1 MDYQAQDYQP
11 YLQADSDYYEP
22 DTTEKSDQEFTCSP
36 PADWQNFY
44 QGDWH
49 CCLSPRPL
57 AQQGWKIHLS
67 VALGQ
72 EQGMLDLASRYCFAR
87 LLSFK
92 VTRSSRA
99 WLLKN
104 AKYAD
109 RAASG
114 KFITIY
120 PEDEGE
126 FVQTV
131 FDLAALLKDF
141 APGPYILSDRRWQ
154 ASPVYYRYG
163 AFKEIVKE
171 IFGQKY
177 CCLQAPDGIWQ
188 EDQRCPYY
196 YQPDFV
202 QEPVELVRD
211 NYQVKGAEISKLTA
225 YQINGA
231 LHFSNGGGVYLAQK
245 NGKNYVIKE
254 GRPAAGLDGHGQD
267 AFSRI
272 QKEAGWLKKLAKV
285 PEVVDGKEDFQ
296 AWIHAYLVEDYVSG
310 QTLGDYVA
318 ENYPFYLE
326 KRAAY
331 VAESLQIAEKLRQAV
346 VHVHAQGVAIGDLQA
361 DNVMITED
369 GEVKLI
375 DFEAA
380 AEMTAPYDPGIMT
393 AGFSDLALET
403 YEQADL
409 YALYQTI
416 RFLFLPISNRARASW
431 PMQDLNLRQ
440 YFSKEAGDYLENL
453 RQKFLPKCPLLG
465 KENDYG
471 QNDYGQREVWPG
483 LNDLRGNISRGIK
496 ADWQSPNLI
505 KGDLP
510 LLEDPDQRLTVDN
523 GALGYGLLL
532 ARRGEL
538 AGKKKFLAWLKKQGA
553 EKISAAGLFT
563 GKAGL
568 GGIVY
573 ELGDKAWGRQLIWSA
588 QGSSAD
594 LSLRSGLAG
603 IALAKIAL
611 AKEEG
616 LAKTAELIKIGREI
630 AAGYQKMP
638 TAGLMTGQLGAILAL
653 WKLGKFLEEDS
664 FKKEVKNGLD
674 ALLEEDLVQV
684 DQHVFLAEDG
694 RRMPYL
700 ANGTAGLA
708 LVLAAIAQDEPKE
721 DRYQK
726 IIIQAAETL
735 DSFCSYMG
743 GLFTGYAGLM
753 LPDLALG
760 RKKELGEK
768 IRLLNNY
775 LLPKEEGTLVASSRG
790 YRCSMDLAAG
800 ASGVLLL
807 LEGIARNDA
816 SLWLPLVQTKNW
828 QLF

>member
-11 YLQADSDYYEP
+11 YLQSGCFYEAS
-22 DTTEKSDQEFTCSP
+22 KAKDQEFICQP

-72 EQGMLDLASRYCFAR
+72 EQEMLDVVSRYCFTHQ
-87 LLSFK
+87 LSFK
-92 VTRSSRA
+92 WTRSKRA

-104 AKYAD
+104 SKYAD
-109 RAASG
+109 RVASG

-120 PEDEGE
+120 PEDEAE

-131 FDLAALLKDF
+131 YALAASLKEF
-141 APGPYILSDRRWQ
+141 APGPYILSDRCWQ

-163 AFKEIVKE
+163 AFKEMVKE
-171 IFGQKY
+171 IAGQKR
-177 CCLQAPDGIWQ
+177 CCLQAPDGSWQ

-196 YQPDFV
+196 CQPDFV
-202 QEPVELVRD
+202 QEPAELAK
-211 NYQVKGAEISKLTA
+211 NNFQVKGADFSRLTA
-225 YQINGA
+225 YQIKGA

-272 QKEAGWLKKLAKV
+272 QKEAAWLKKLANV
-285 PEVVDGKEDFQ
+285 PEVVDIKEDFQ
-296 AWIHAYLVEDYVSG
+296 AWIHAYLVEDYVSE

-318 ENYPFYLE
+318 ENYPFYSE

-331 VAESLQIAEKLRQAV
+331 VAQSLRIAEKLRRAV
-346 VHVHAQGVAIGDLQA
+346 AHVHAQGVAIGDLQA

-375 DFEAA
+375 DFEVAA
-380 AEMTAPYDPGIMT
+380 SLTAPYNPGIMT
-393 AGFSDLALET
+393 TGFSDWALKT

-409 YALYQTI
+409 YGLYQTI
-416 RFLFLPISNRARASW
+416 RFLFLPISNRARSSW
-431 PMQDLNLRQ
+431 PMQDLNLRR
-440 YFSKEAGDYLENL
+440 YFSKEAADYLENL
-453 RQKFLPKCPLLG
+453 RQQLLPKCPLLG
-465 KENDYG
+465 KENEVDDRQEG
-471 QNDYGQREVWPG
+471 TWPSLNELRE
-483 LNDLRGNISRGIK
+483 NISRGIK

-523 GALGYGLLL
+523 GALGYGLLV
-532 ARRGEL
+532 ARCGQAAE
-538 AGKKKFLAWLKKQGA
+538 KKKFLAWLRKQPM
-553 EKISAAGLFT
+553 EELTAAGLFT
-563 GKAGL
+563 GRAGL

-573 ELGDKAWGRQLIWSA
+573 ELGDQAWGRQLIWSA
-588 QGSSAD
+588 QGTSAD
-594 LSLRSGLAG
+594 LSLRSGLSG
-603 IALAKIAL
+603 IALAKLAL
-611 AKEEG
+611 TAKEG
-616 LAKTAELIKIGREI
+616 LAKSLELIKIGEEI
-630 AAGYQKMP
+630 VAGYQKMP
-638 TAGLMTGQLGAILAL
+638 ANGLMTGRLGAILAL
-653 WKLGKFLEEDS
+653 WKIGCLLKRED
-664 FKKEVKNGLD
+664 FKETAKTGLD
-674 ALLEEDLVQV
+674 NLLEKDLVQV

-721 DRYQK
+721 ERYQE
-726 IIIQAAETL
+726 IIKQAAETM

-760 RKKELGEK
+760 RKQALGEK
-768 IRLLNNY
+768 IRQLNNY
-775 LLPKEEGTLVASSRG
+775 LLPREEGTLVAASRG

-807 LEGIARNDA
+807 LGGIARNDA

>member
-11 YLQADSDYYEP
+11 YLQSGCFYEAS
-22 DTTEKSDQEFTCSP
+22 KAKDQEFICQP

-44 QGDWH
+44 QEDWH

-72 EQGMLDLASRYCFAR
+72 EQEMLDVVSRYCFAHQ
-87 LLSFK
+87 LSFK
-92 VTRSSRA
+92 WTRSKRA

-109 RAASG
+109 RVASG

-120 PEDEGE
+120 PEDEAE

-131 FDLAALLKDF
+131 YALAALLKDF

-163 AFKEIVKE
+163 AFKEMIKE
-171 IFGQKY
+171 IAGQKR
-177 CCLQAPDGIWQ
+177 CCLQAPDGNWQ

-196 YQPDFV
+196 CPPDFV
-202 QEPVELVRD
+202 QEPAELAK
-211 NYQVKGAEISKLTA
+211 NNFQVKGADFSRLTA
-225 YQINGA
+225 YQIKGA
-231 LHFSNGGGVYLAQK
+231 LHFSNGGGVYLARK
-245 NGKNYVIKE
+245 NSKNYVIKE

-272 QKEAGWLKKLAKV
+272 QKEAAWLKKLAQV
-285 PEVVDGKEDFQ
+285 PEVVDIKEDFQ
-296 AWIHAYLVEDYVSG
+296 AWIHAYLVEDYVSE

-318 ENYPFYLE
+318 ENYPFYSE

-331 VAESLQIAEKLRQAV
+331 VAQSLRIAEKLRRAV
-346 VHVHAQGVAIGDLQA
+346 AHVHAQGVAIGDLQA

-380 AEMTAPYDPGIMT
+380 ASLTAPYNPGIMT
-393 AGFSDLALET
+393 AGFSDWALET

-409 YALYQTI
+409 YGLYQTI
-416 RFLFLPISNRARASW
+416 RFLFLPISNRARSSW
-431 PMQDLNLRQ
+431 PMQNLNLRC
-440 YFSKEAGDYLENL
+440 YFSKEAADYLEDL
-453 RQKFLPKCPLLG
+453 RQQLLPKCPLLG
-465 KENDYG
+465 KENEDDNRQEG
-471 QNDYGQREVWPG
+471 TWPS
-483 LNDLRGNISRGIK
+483 LNELRGNISRGIK

-523 GALGYGLLL
+523 GALGYGLLV
-532 ARRGEL
+532 ARCGQAAE
-538 AGKKKFLAWLKKQGA
+538 KKKFLAWLRKQPM
-553 EKISAAGLFT
+553 EELTAAGLFT

-588 QGSSAD
+588 QGTSAD

-603 IALAKIAL
+603 ITLAKIAL

-616 LAKTAELIKIGREI
+616 LAKTVELIKIGEEI
-630 AAGYQKMP
+630 AAGYEKMP
-638 TAGLMTGQLGAILAL
+638 GKGLLTGRLGAILAL
-653 WKLGKFLEEDS
+653 WKIGCLLKREA
-664 FKKEVKNGLD
+664 FKETAKTGLD
-674 ALLEEDLVQV
+674 ALLEKDLVQV

-708 LVLAAIAQDEPKE
+708 LVLAAIAKDEPKE
-721 DRYQK
+721 DRYQE
-726 IIIQAAETL
+726 IIKQAAETM

-760 RKKELGEK
+760 RKKALGEK

-775 LLPKEEGTLVASSRG
+775 LLPREEGTLVAASRG

-816 SLWLPLVQTKNW
+816 SLWLPLVQIKNW

>member
-11 YLQADSDYYEP
+11 YLQSGCFYEAS
-22 DTTEKSDQEFTCSP
+22 KAKDQEFICQP
-36 PADWQNFY
+36 PKDWQNFY

-72 EQGMLDLASRYCFAR
+72 EQEMLDVVSSYCFAR
-87 LLSFK
+87 QLSFK
-92 VTRSSRA
+92 WTRSKRA

-104 AKYAD
+104 SKYAD
-109 RAASG
+109 RVASG

-120 PEDEGE
+120 PEDEAE

-131 FDLAALLKDF
+131 FDLAALLKEF

-163 AFKEIVKE
+163 AFKEMIKE
-171 IFGQKY
+171 IAGQKR
-177 CCLQAPDGIWQ
+177 CCLQAPDGSWL
-188 EDQRCPYY
+188 EDRRCPYY

-202 QEPVELVRD
+202 QEPAELAK
-211 NYQVKGAEISKLTA
+211 NNFQVKGADISRLTA
-225 YQINGA
+225 YQIKGA

-272 QKEAGWLKKLAKV
+272 QKEAAWLKKLANV
-285 PEVVDGKEDFQ
+285 PEVVDIKEDFQ
-296 AWIHAYLVEDYVSG
+296 AWIHAYLVEDYVSE

-318 ENYPFYLE
+318 ENYPFYSE

-331 VAESLQIAEKLRQAV
+331 VAQSLRIAEKLRRAV
-346 VHVHAQGVAIGDLQA
+346 AHVHAQGVAIGDLQA

-380 AEMTAPYDPGIMT
+380 ASLTAPYNPGIMT
-393 AGFSDLALET
+393 AGFSDWALET

-409 YALYQTI
+409 YGLYQTI
-416 RFLFLPISNRARASW
+416 RFLFLPISNRARSSW
-431 PMQDLNLRQ
+431 PMQNLNLRC
-440 YFSKEAGDYLENL
+440 YFSKEAADYLEDL
-453 RQKFLPKCPLLG
+453 RQQLLPKCPLLG
-465 KENDYG
+465 KENEADDR
-471 QNDYGQREVWPG
+471 QEETWPSLNELRE
-483 LNDLRGNISRGIK
+483 NISRGIK

-510 LLEDPDQRLTVDN
+510 LLEDPDQRLTIDN
-523 GALGYGLLL
+523 GALGYGLLV
-532 ARRGEL
+532 AKCGQAAE
-538 AGKKKFLAWLKKQGA
+538 KKKFLAWLRKQPM
-553 EKISAAGLFT
+553 EELTAAGLFT
-563 GKAGL
+563 GRAGL

-588 QGSSAD
+588 QGTSAD

-603 IALAKIAL
+603 ITLAKIAL

-616 LAKTAELIKIGREI
+616 LAKTVELIKIGEEI
-630 AAGYQKMP
+630 AAGYEKMP
-638 TAGLMTGQLGAILAL
+638 GKGLLTGRLGAILAL
-653 WKLGKFLEEDS
+653 WKIGCLLKRED
-664 FKKEVKNGLD
+664 FKETAKTGLD
-674 ALLEEDLVQV
+674 ALLEKDLVQV
-684 DQHVFLAEDG
+684 DQHAFLAEDG
-694 RRMPYL
+694 QRMPYL

-708 LVLAAIAQDEPKE
+708 LVLAAIAKDEPKE
-721 DRYQK
+721 DRYQE
-726 IIIQAAETL
+726 IIKQAAETM

-760 RKKELGEK
+760 RKKALGEK
-768 IRLLNNY
+768 LRLLNNY
-775 LLPKEEGTLVASSRG
+775 LLPREEGTLVAASCG

>member
-11 YLQADSDYYEP
+11 YLQSGCFYEAS
-22 DTTEKSDQEFTCSP
+22 KAKDQEFICQP
-36 PADWQNFY
+36 PKDWQNFY

-72 EQGMLDLASRYCFAR
+72 EQEVLDVVSSYCFAR
-87 LLSFK
+87 QLSFK
-92 VTRSSRA
+92 WTRSKRA

-104 AKYAD
+104 SKYAD
-109 RAASG
+109 RVASG

-120 PEDEGE
+120 PEDGE
-126 FVQTV
+126 FIQTV
-131 FDLAALLKDF
+131 FDLAALLKEF

-163 AFKEIVKE
+163 AFKEMIKE
-171 IFGQKY
+171 IAGQKR
-177 CCLQAPDGIWQ
+177 CCLQAPDGSWQ

-196 YQPDFV
+196 CPPDFV
-202 QEPVELVRD
+202 QEPAELAK
-211 NYQVKGAEISKLTA
+211 NNFQVKGADFSRLTA
-225 YQINGA
+225 YQIKGA
-231 LHFSNGGGVYLAQK
+231 LHFSNGGGVYLARK
-245 NGKNYVIKE
+245 NSKNYVIKE

-272 QKEAGWLKKLAKV
+272 QKEAAWLKKLAQV
-285 PEVVDGKEDFQ
+285 PEVVDIKEDFQ
-296 AWIHAYLVEDYVSG
+296 AWIHAYLVEDYVSE

-318 ENYPFYLE
+318 ENYPFYSE

-331 VAESLQIAEKLRQAV
+331 VAQSLRIAEKLRRAV
-346 VHVHAQGVAIGDLQA
+346 AHVHAQGVAIGDLQA

-380 AEMTAPYDPGIMT
+380 ASLTAPYNPGIIT
-393 AGFSDLALET
+393 AGFSDWALET

-409 YALYQTI
+409 YGLYQTI
-416 RFLFLPISNRARASW
+416 RFLFLPISNRARSSW
-431 PMQDLNLRQ
+431 PMQNLNLRC
-440 YFSKEAGDYLENL
+440 YFSKEAADYLEDL
-453 RQKFLPKCPLLG
+453 RQQLLPKCPLLG
-465 KENDYG
+465 KENEADDR
-471 QNDYGQREVWPG
+471 QEETWPSLNELRE
-483 LNDLRGNISRGIK
+483 NISRGIK

-505 KGDLP
+505 KVDLP

-523 GALGYGLLL
+523 GALGYGLLV
-532 ARRGEL
+532 ARCGQAAE
-538 AGKKKFLAWLKKQGA
+538 KKKFLAWLRKQPM
-553 EKISAAGLFT
+553 EELTAAGLFT
-563 GKAGL
+563 GRAGL
-568 GGIVY
+568 GGIIY

-588 QGSSAD
+588 QGTSAD
-594 LSLRSGLAG
+594 LSLRSGLSG

-616 LAKTAELIKIGREI
+616 LAKSSELIKIGEEI
-630 AAGYQKMP
+630 AAGYEKMP
-638 TAGLMTGQLGAILAL
+638 ANGLMTGRLGAILAL
-653 WKLGKFLEEDS
+653 WKIGCFLKRED
-664 FKKEVKNGLD
+664 FKEAAKTGLD
-674 ALLEEDLVQV
+674 ALLEKDLVQV

-708 LVLAAIAQDEPKE
+708 LVLAAIAKDEPKE
-721 DRYQK
+721 DRYQEISK
-726 IIIQAAETL
+726 QAAETM
-735 DSFCSYMG
+735 DSFCSYLG

-760 RKKELGEK
+760 RKKALGEK
-768 IRLLNNY
+768 LRLLNNY
-775 LLPKEEGTLVASSRG
+775 LLPREEGTLVAASCG
-790 YRCSMDLAAG
+790 YRCSMALAAG

-807 LEGIARNDA
+807 LEGLARNDA

>member
-1 MDYQAQDYQP
+1 MDYQAEDYQP
-11 YLQADSDYYEP
+11 YLQSGSYFYEAS
-22 DTTEKSDQEFTCSP
+22 KGNDQEFACKP
-36 PADWQNFY
+36 PAAWQNFY
-44 QGDWH
+44 QEDWH

-72 EQGMLDLASRYCFAR
+72 EQKMLDVVSSYCFAR
-87 LLSFK
+87 QLSFK
-92 VTRSSRA
+92 VTRSKRA

-109 RAASG
+109 RVASG

-120 PEDEGE
+120 PEDEAE

-131 FDLAALLKDF
+131 YALAALLKEF

-171 IFGQKY
+171 ISGQKC
-177 CCLQAPDGIWQ
+177 CCLQAPDGSWL
-188 EDQRCPYY
+188 EDRRYPYY

-202 QEPVELVRD
+202 QEPAELAR
-211 NYQVKGAEISKLTA
+211 NNFQVKGAEISKLTA
-225 YQINGA
+225 YQIKRA
-231 LHFSNGGGVYLAQK
+231 LHFSNGGGVYLARK

-272 QKEAGWLKKLAKV
+272 QKEAVWLKKLANV
-285 PEVVDGKEDFQ
+285 PEVVDIKEDFQ
-296 AWIHAYLVEDYVSG
+296 AWIHTYLVEDYVSE

-318 ENYPFYLE
+318 ENYPFYSE

-331 VAESLQIAEKLRQAV
+331 VAQSLWIAEKLRRAV
-346 VHVHAQGVAIGDLQA
+346 AHVHAQGVAIGDLQA

-380 AEMTAPYDPGIMT
+380 ASLTAPYNPGIMT
-393 AGFSDLALET
+393 AGFSDWALEN

-409 YALYQTI
+409 YGLYQTI

-431 PMQDLNLRQ
+431 PMQDLNLRR

-453 RQKFLPKCPLLG
+453 RQDLLPKCPLLG

-471 QNDYGQREVWPG
+471 QKEVWPD

-538 AGKKKFLAWLKKQGA
+538 AEKKRFLAWLKKQGA

-594 LSLRSGLAG
+594 LSLRSGLTG

-630 AAGYQKMP
+630 VASYQKMT

-664 FKKEVKNGLD
+664 FKEEAKNGLD
-674 ALLEEDLVQV
+674 ALLEKDLVKV
-684 DQHVFLAEDG
+684 DQHVFLAKDG

-700 ANGTAGLA
+700 ATGTAGLA
-708 LVLAAIAQDEPKE
+708 LVLVAIAKDEPK
-721 DRYQK
+721 
-726 IIIQAAETL
+726 
-735 DSFCSYMG
+735 
-743 GLFTGYAGLM
+743 
-753 LPDLALG
+753 
-760 RKKELGEK
+760 
-768 IRLLNNY
+768 
-775 LLPKEEGTLVASSRG
+775 
-790 YRCSMDLAAG
+790 
-800 ASGVLLL
+800 
-807 LEGIARNDA
+807 
-816 SLWLPLVQTKNW
+816 
-828 QLF
+828 

>member
-11 YLQADSDYYEP
+11 YLQSGCFYEAS
-22 DTTEKSDQEFTCSP
+22 KAKDQEFICQP

-44 QGDWH
+44 QEDWH

-72 EQGMLDLASRYCFAR
+72 EQEMLDVVSRYCFAHQ
-87 LLSFK
+87 LSFK
-92 VTRSSRA
+92 WTRSKRA

-109 RAASG
+109 RVASG

-120 PEDEGE
+120 PEDEAE

-131 FDLAALLKDF
+131 YALAALLKDF

-163 AFKEIVKE
+163 AFKEMIKE
-171 IFGQKY
+171 IAGQKR
-177 CCLQAPDGIWQ
+177 CCLQAPDGSWQ

-196 YQPDFV
+196 CPPDFV
-202 QEPVELVRD
+202 QEPAELAK
-211 NYQVKGAEISKLTA
+211 NNFQVKGADISRLTA
-225 YQINGA
+225 YQIKGA
-231 LHFSNGGGVYLAQK
+231 LHFSNGGGVYLARK
-245 NGKNYVIKE
+245 NSKNYVIKE

-272 QKEAGWLKKLAKV
+272 QKEAAWLKKLAQV
-285 PEVVDGKEDFQ
+285 PEVVDIKEDFQ
-296 AWIHAYLVEDYVSG
+296 AWIHAYLVEDYVSE

-318 ENYPFYLE
+318 ENYPFYSE

-331 VAESLQIAEKLRQAV
+331 VAQSLRIAEKLRRAV
-346 VHVHAQGVAIGDLQA
+346 AHVHAQGVAIGDLQA

-380 AEMTAPYDPGIMT
+380 ASLTAPYNPGIMT
-393 AGFSDLALET
+393 AGFSDWALET

-409 YALYQTI
+409 YGLYQTI
-416 RFLFLPISNRARASW
+416 RFLFLPISNRARSSW
-431 PMQDLNLRQ
+431 PMQNLNLRC
-440 YFSKEAGDYLENL
+440 YFSKEAADYLEDL
-453 RQKFLPKCPLLG
+453 RQQLLPKCPLLG
-465 KENDYG
+465 KEN
-471 QNDYGQREVWPG
+471 EVDNRQEGTWPS
-483 LNDLRGNISRGIK
+483 LNELRGNISRGIK

-510 LLEDPDQRLTVDN
+510 LLEDPDQRLTIDN
-523 GALGYGLLL
+523 GALGYGLLV
-532 ARRGEL
+532 ARCGQAAE
-538 AGKKKFLAWLKKQGA
+538 KKKFLAWLRKQPM
-553 EKISAAGLFT
+553 EELTAAGLFT

-588 QGSSAD
+588 QGTSAD

-603 IALAKIAL
+603 ITLAKIAL

-616 LAKTAELIKIGREI
+616 LAKTVELIKIGEEI
-630 AAGYQKMP
+630 AAGYEKMP
-638 TAGLMTGQLGAILAL
+638 GKGLLTGRLGAILAL
-653 WKLGKFLEEDS
+653 WKIGCLLKRED
-664 FKKEVKNGLD
+664 FKETAKTGLD
-674 ALLEEDLVQV
+674 ALLEKDLVQV

-708 LVLAAIAQDEPKE
+708 LVLAAIAKDEPKE
-721 DRYQK
+721 DRYQE
-726 IIIQAAETL
+726 IIKQAAETM

-760 RKKELGEK
+760 RKKALGEK
-768 IRLLNNY
+768 LRLLNNY
-775 LLPKEEGTLVASSRG
+775 LLPREEGTLVAASRG

-816 SLWLPLVQTKNW
+816 SLWLPLVQIKNW

>member
-11 YLQADSDYYEP
+11 YLQSGCFYEAS
-22 DTTEKSDQEFTCSP
+22 KAKDQEFICQP
-36 PADWQNFY
+36 PKDWQNFY

-72 EQGMLDLASRYCFAR
+72 EQEVLDVVSSYCFAR
-87 LLSFK
+87 QLSFK
-92 VTRSSRA
+92 WTRSKRA

-104 AKYAD
+104 SKYAD
-109 RAASG
+109 RVASG

-120 PEDEGE
+120 PEDGE
-126 FVQTV
+126 FIQTV
-131 FDLAALLKDF
+131 FDLAALLKEF

-163 AFKEIVKE
+163 AFKEMIKE
-171 IFGQKY
+171 IAGQKR
-177 CCLQAPDGIWQ
+177 CCLQAPDGSWQ

-196 YQPDFV
+196 CPPDFV
-202 QEPVELVRD
+202 QEPAELAK
-211 NYQVKGAEISKLTA
+211 NNFQVKGADFSRLTA
-225 YQINGA
+225 YQIKGA
-231 LHFSNGGGVYLAQK
+231 LHFSNGGGVYLARK
-245 NGKNYVIKE
+245 NSKNYVIKE

-272 QKEAGWLKKLAKV
+272 QKEAAWLKKLAQV
-285 PEVVDGKEDFQ
+285 PEVVDIKEDFQ
-296 AWIHAYLVEDYVSG
+296 AWIHAYLVEDYVSE

-318 ENYPFYLE
+318 ENYPFYSE

-331 VAESLQIAEKLRQAV
+331 VAQSLRIAEKLRRAV
-346 VHVHAQGVAIGDLQA
+346 AHVHAQGVAIGDLQA

-380 AEMTAPYDPGIMT
+380 ASLTAPYNPGIIT
-393 AGFSDLALET
+393 AGFSDWALET

-409 YALYQTI
+409 YGLYQTI
-416 RFLFLPISNRARASW
+416 RFLFLPISNRARSSW
-431 PMQDLNLRQ
+431 PMQNLNLRC
-440 YFSKEAGDYLENL
+440 YFSKEAADYLEDL
-453 RQKFLPKCPLLG
+453 RQQLLPKCPLLG
-465 KENDYG
+465 KENEADDR
-471 QNDYGQREVWPG
+471 QEETWPSLNELRE
-483 LNDLRGNISRGIK
+483 NISRGIK

-505 KGDLP
+505 KVDLP
-510 LLEDPDQRLTVDN
+510 LLENPDQRLTVDN
-523 GALGYGLLL
+523 GALGYGLLV
-532 ARRGEL
+532 ARCGQAAE
-538 AGKKKFLAWLKKQGA
+538 KKKFLAWLRKQPM
-553 EKISAAGLFT
+553 EELTAAGLFT
-563 GKAGL
+563 GRAGL
-568 GGIVY
+568 GGIIY

-588 QGSSAD
+588 QGTSAD
-594 LSLRSGLAG
+594 LSLRSGLSG

-616 LAKTAELIKIGREI
+616 LAKSSELIKIGEEI
-630 AAGYQKMP
+630 AAGYEKMP
-638 TAGLMTGQLGAILAL
+638 ANGLMTGRLGAILAL
-653 WKLGKFLEEDS
+653 WKIGCFLKRED
-664 FKKEVKNGLD
+664 FKEAAKTGLD
-674 ALLEEDLVQV
+674 ALLEKDLVQV

-708 LVLAAIAQDEPKE
+708 LVLAAIAKDEPKE
-721 DRYQK
+721 DRYQEISK
-726 IIIQAAETL
+726 QAAETM
-735 DSFCSYMG
+735 DSFCSYLG

-760 RKKELGEK
+760 RKKALGEK
-768 IRLLNNY
+768 LRLLNNY
-775 LLPKEEGTLVASSRG
+775 LLPREEGTLVAASCG
-790 YRCSMDLAAG
+790 YRCSMALAAG

>member
-1 MDYQAQDYQP
+1 M
-11 YLQADSDYYEP
+11 
-22 DTTEKSDQEFTCSP
+22 
-36 PADWQNFY
+36 
-44 QGDWH
+44 
-49 CCLSPRPL
+49 
-57 AQQGWKIHLS
+57 
-67 VALGQ
+67 
-72 EQGMLDLASRYCFAR
+72 
-87 LLSFK
+87 
-92 VTRSSRA
+92 
-99 WLLKN
+99 
-104 AKYAD
+104 
-109 RAASG
+109 ASG

-120 PEDEGE
+120 PEDGE
-126 FVQTV
+126 FIQTV
-131 FDLAALLKDF
+131 FDLAALLKEF

-163 AFKEIVKE
+163 AFKEMIKE
-171 IFGQKY
+171 IAGQKR
-177 CCLQAPDGIWQ
+177 CCLQAPDGSWL
-188 EDQRCPYY
+188 EDRRCPYY
-196 YQPDFV
+196 CQPDFV
-202 QEPVELVRD
+202 QEPAELAK
-211 NYQVKGAEISKLTA
+211 NNFQVKGADISRLTA
-225 YQINGA
+225 YQIKGA

-272 QKEAGWLKKLAKV
+272 QKEAAWLKKLANV
-285 PEVVDGKEDFQ
+285 PEVVDIKEDFQ
-296 AWIHAYLVEDYVSG
+296 AWIHAYLVEDYVSE

-318 ENYPFYLE
+318 ENYPFYSE

-331 VAESLQIAEKLRQAV
+331 VAQSLRIAEKLRRAV
-346 VHVHAQGVAIGDLQA
+346 AHVHAQGVAIGDLQA

-380 AEMTAPYDPGIMT
+380 ASLTAPYNPGIMT
-393 AGFSDLALET
+393 AGFSDWTLET

-409 YALYQTI
+409 YGLYQTI
-416 RFLFLPISNRARASW
+416 RFLFLPISNRARSSW
-431 PMQDLNLRQ
+431 LMQDLNLRC
-440 YFSKEAGDYLENL
+440 YFSKEAADYLEDL
-453 RQKFLPKCPLLG
+453 RQQLLPKCPLLG
-465 KENDYG
+465 KENEVDDRQEG
-471 QNDYGQREVWPG
+471 TWPSLNELRE
-483 LNDLRGNISRGIK
+483 NISRGIK

-523 GALGYGLLL
+523 GALGYGLLV
-532 ARRGEL
+532 ARCGQAAE
-538 AGKKKFLAWLKKQGA
+538 KKKFLAWLRKQPM
-553 EKISAAGLFT
+553 EELTAAGLFT
-563 GKAGL
+563 GRAGL

-573 ELGDKAWGRQLIWSA
+573 ELGDQAWGRQLIWSA
-588 QGSSAD
+588 QGSAGD

-616 LAKTAELIKIGREI
+616 LSKTVELIKIGEEI
-630 AAGYQKMP
+630 AAGYEKMP
-638 TAGLMTGQLGAILAL
+638 GKGLMTGRLGAILAL
-653 WKLGKFLEEDS
+653 WKIGCFLKRED
-664 FKKEVKNGLD
+664 FKEAAKTGLD
-674 ALLEEDLVQV
+674 ALLEKDLVQV
-684 DQHVFLAEDG
+684 DQHAFLAEDG
-694 RRMPYL
+694 QRMPYL

-708 LVLAAIAQDEPKE
+708 LVLAAIAKDEPKE
-721 DRYQK
+721 DRYQE
-726 IIIQAAETL
+726 IIKQAAETM

-760 RKKELGEK
+760 RKKALGEK
-768 IRLLNNY
+768 LRLLNNY
-775 LLPKEEGTLVASSRG
+775 LLPREEGTLVAASLG

-816 SLWLPLVQTKNW
+816 SLWLPLVQIKNW

>member
-11 YLQADSDYYEP
+11 YLQADSDYYEL
-22 DTTEKSDQEFTCSP
+22 DATEKSDHEFTCSP
-36 PADWQNFY
+36 PADWQDFC

-67 VALGQ
+67 VVLGQ
-72 EQGMLDLASRYCFAR
+72 EQGMLDLVSRYCFTHQ
-87 LLSFK
+87 LSFK
-92 VTRSSRA
+92 WTRSRRA

-120 PEDEGE
+120 SEDEGE

-154 ASPVYYRYG
+154 GSPVYYRYG

-171 IFGQKY
+171 ISGQKCY
-177 CCLQAPDGIWQ
+177 CLQAPDGSWL
-188 EDQRCPYY
+188 EDRRCPYY
-196 YQPDFV
+196 CPPDFV
-202 QEPVELVRD
+202 QEPAKLAR
-211 NYQVKGAEISKLTA
+211 NNFQVKGADISRLTA
-225 YQINGA
+225 YQIKEA
-231 LHFSNGGGVYLAQK
+231 LHFSNGGGVYLARK
-245 NGKNYVIKE
+245 NGENYVIKE
-254 GRPAAGLDGHGQD
+254 GRPGAGLDGHGQD

-272 QKEAGWLKKLAKV
+272 QKEAGWLNKLANV
-285 PEVVDGKEDFQ
+285 PEVVDIKEDFQ
-296 AWIHAYLVEDYVSG
+296 AWIHAYLVEEYLPGETLDDYV
-310 QTLGDYVA
+310 T
-318 ENYPFYLE
+318 ENYPFYPGQ
-326 KRAAY
+326 RSAY
-331 VAESLQIAEKLRQAV
+331 VAKSLQIAEKLRQAV
-346 VHVHAQGVAIGDLQA
+346 AHVHAQGVAIGDLQA
-361 DNVMITED
+361 ENVMITED

-380 AEMTAPYDPGIMT
+380 AELTAPYHPGIMT

-409 YALYQTI
+409 YALYQT
-416 RFLFLPISNRARASW
+416 
-431 PMQDLNLRQ
+431 M
-440 YFSKEAGDYLENL
+440 
-453 RQKFLPKCPLLG
+453 PKCPLLG
-465 KENDYG
+465 KEN
-471 QNDYGQREVWPG
+471 EVDDRQEGIWPS
-483 LNDLRGNISRGIK
+483 LNELRGNISRGIK

-510 LLEDPDQRLTVDN
+510 LLEDPAQRLTVDN

-532 ARRGEL
+532 ARRGKPAEQ
-538 AGKKKFLAWLKKQGA
+538 GKFLAWLKKQGVD
-553 EKISAAGLFT
+553 ETIAAGLFT
-563 GKAGL
+563 GKAGF
-568 GGIVY
+568 GGIIY

-588 QGSSAD
+588 QGTSAD

-611 AKEEG
+611 AKETG
-616 LAKTAELIKIGREI
+616 LAKSPEVIKIGEEI
-630 AAGYQKMP
+630 AAGYEKMP
-638 TAGLMTGQLGAILAL
+638 ANGLMTGRLGAILAL
-653 WKLGKFLEEDS
+653 WKIGCFLKRED
-664 FKKEVKNGLD
+664 FKEVAKTGLD
-674 ALLEEDLVQV
+674 ALLEKDLVQV
-684 DQHVFLAEDG
+684 GQHAFLAEDG

-708 LVLAAIAQDEPKE
+708 LVLAAIAKDEPKE
-721 DRYQK
+721 DRYQE

-753 LPDLALG
+753 LSDLALG
-760 RKKELGEK
+760 RKQALGEK

-775 LLPKEEGTLVASSRG
+775 LLPREEGTLVAASCG
-790 YRCSMDLAAG
+790 YRCSMDLATG

>member
-11 YLQADSDYYEP
+11 YLQSGCFYEAS
-22 DTTEKSDQEFTCSP
+22 KAKDQEFICQP
-36 PADWQNFY
+36 PKDWQNFY

-72 EQGMLDLASRYCFAR
+72 EQEVLDVVSSYCFAR
-87 LLSFK
+87 QLSFK
-92 VTRSSRA
+92 WTRSKRA

-104 AKYAD
+104 SKYAD
-109 RAASG
+109 RVASG

-120 PEDEGE
+120 PEDGE
-126 FVQTV
+126 FIQTV
-131 FDLAALLKDF
+131 FDLAALLKEF

-163 AFKEIVKE
+163 AFKEMIKE
-171 IFGQKY
+171 IAGQKR
-177 CCLQAPDGIWQ
+177 CCLQAPDGSWQ

-196 YQPDFV
+196 CPPDFV
-202 QEPVELVRD
+202 QEPAELAK
-211 NYQVKGAEISKLTA
+211 NNFQVKGADFSRLTA
-225 YQINGA
+225 YQIKGA
-231 LHFSNGGGVYLAQK
+231 LHFSNGGGVYLARK
-245 NGKNYVIKE
+245 NSKNYVIKE

-272 QKEAGWLKKLAKV
+272 QKEAAWLKKLAQV
-285 PEVVDGKEDFQ
+285 PEVVDIKEDFQ
-296 AWIHAYLVEDYVSG
+296 AWIHAYLVEDYVSE

-318 ENYPFYLE
+318 ENYPFYSE

-331 VAESLQIAEKLRQAV
+331 VAQSLRIAEKLRRAV
-346 VHVHAQGVAIGDLQA
+346 AHVHAQGVAIGDLQA

-380 AEMTAPYDPGIMT
+380 ASLTAPYNQGIIT
-393 AGFSDLALET
+393 AGFSDWALET

-409 YALYQTI
+409 YGLYQTI
-416 RFLFLPISNRARASW
+416 RFLFLPISNRARSSW
-431 PMQDLNLRQ
+431 PMQNLNLRC
-440 YFSKEAGDYLENL
+440 YFSKEAADYLEDL
-453 RQKFLPKCPLLG
+453 RQQLLPKCPLLG
-465 KENDYG
+465 KENEADDR
-471 QNDYGQREVWPG
+471 QEETWPSLNELRE
-483 LNDLRGNISRGIK
+483 NISRGIK

-505 KGDLP
+505 KVDLP

-523 GALGYGLLL
+523 GALGYGLLV
-532 ARRGEL
+532 ARCGQAAE
-538 AGKKKFLAWLKKQGA
+538 KKKFLAWLRKQPM
-553 EKISAAGLFT
+553 EELTAAGLFT
-563 GKAGL
+563 GRAGL
-568 GGIVY
+568 GGIIY

-588 QGSSAD
+588 QGTSAD
-594 LSLRSGLAG
+594 LSLRSGLSG

-616 LAKTAELIKIGREI
+616 LAKSSELIKIGEEI
-630 AAGYQKMP
+630 AAGYEKMP
-638 TAGLMTGQLGAILAL
+638 ANGLMTGRLGAILAL
-653 WKLGKFLEEDS
+653 WKIGCFLKRED
-664 FKKEVKNGLD
+664 FKEAAKTGLD
-674 ALLEEDLVQV
+674 ALLEKDLVQV

-708 LVLAAIAQDEPKE
+708 LVLAAIAKDEPKE
-721 DRYQK
+721 DRYQEISK
-726 IIIQAAETL
+726 QAAETM
-735 DSFCSYMG
+735 DSFCSYLG

-760 RKKELGEK
+760 RKKALGEK
-768 IRLLNNY
+768 LRLLNNY
-775 LLPKEEGTLVASSRG
+775 LLPREEGTLVAASCG
-790 YRCSMDLAAG
+790 YRCSMALAAG

>member
-1 MDYQAQDYQP
+1 MNYQAQDYQP
-11 YLQADSDYYEP
+11 YLQADSYYYEL
-22 DTTEKSDQEFTCSP
+22 DEDEKNNLEFACRP
-36 PADWQNFY
+36 PAAWQNFY

-72 EQGMLDLASRYCFAR
+72 EQGMLDLVSHYCFAR

-92 VTRSSRA
+92 VTRSRRV

-126 FVQTV
+126 FVQAV

-171 IFGQKY
+171 ISGQKC
-177 CCLQAPDGIWQ
+177 CCLQAPDGSWQ

-202 QEPVELVRD
+202 QEPVELAR
-211 NYQVKGAEISKLTA
+211 NNFQVKGAEISKLTA
-225 YQINGA
+225 YQIKEA
-231 LHFSNGGGVYLAQK
+231 LHFCNGGGVYLAQK

-272 QKEAGWLKKLAKV
+272 KKEAGWLKKLANV
-285 PEVVDGKEDFQ
+285 PEVVDISEEFQ

-318 ENYPFYLE
+318 ENYPFYPE

-331 VAESLQIAEKLRQAV
+331 VAKSLQIAEKLRQAV
-346 VHVHAQGVAIGDLQA
+346 AHVHAQGVVIGDLQA
-361 DNVMITED
+361 DNVMITEN

-380 AEMTAPYDPGIMT
+380 ADLAKPYEPGIMT
-393 AGFSDLALET
+393 AGFSDLALEN

-416 RFLFLPISNRARASW
+416 RSLFLPISNRARASW
-431 PMQDLNLRQ
+431 PMQDLNLRR
-440 YFSKEAGDYLENL
+440 YFSKEAADYLENL
-453 RQKFLPKCPLLG
+453 RQKLLPKCPLLR
-465 KENDYG
+465 KENK
-471 QNDYGQREVWPG
+471 NDNREKEVWPS
-483 LNDLRGNISRGIK
+483 LHDLRGNISRGIK

-532 ARRGEL
+532 ARRGGPAE
-538 AGKKKFLAWLKKQGA
+538 KKKFLAWLKKQGA
-553 EKISAAGLFT
+553 EKTPAAGLFT

-568 GGIVY
+568 GGIIY
-573 ELGDKAWGRQLIWSA
+573 ELGDKAWGRLLIWSA
-588 QGSSAD
+588 QGSNDD

-611 AKEEG
+611 AAEEG
-616 LAKTAELIKIGREI
+616 LAKTAELITIGREI
-630 AAGYQKMP
+630 AAGYQKMS

-664 FKKEVKNGLD
+664 FKKEAKKGLD
-674 ALLEEDLVQV
+674 DLLEKDLVQV
-684 DQHVFLAEDG
+684 DQHVFLAEEG

-721 DRYQK
+721 DRYQE
-726 IIIQAAETL
+726 IIIQAAKTL

-743 GLFTGYAGLM
+743 GLLTGYAGLM

-760 RKKELGEK
+760 RKKKLEEK

-775 LLPKEEGTLVASSRG
+775 LLPREEGTLVAASRG

-800 ASGVLLL
+800 ASGVLLV

-816 SLWLPLVQTKNW
+816 SLWLPLVQTKYW
-828 QLF
+828 RLF

>member
-1 MDYQAQDYQP
+1 MDYQAEDYQP
-11 YLQADSDYYEP
+11 YLQSGCFYE
-22 DTTEKSDQEFTCSP
+22 TSKAKDQEFICQP

-72 EQGMLDLASRYCFAR
+72 EQEMLDVVSRYCFTHQ
-87 LLSFK
+87 LSFK
-92 VTRSSRA
+92 WTRSRRA

-109 RAASG
+109 RVASG

-120 PEDEGE
+120 PEDEAE

-131 FDLAALLKDF
+131 YALAALLKEF
-141 APGPYILSDRRWQ
+141 APGPYILSDRCWQ

-163 AFKEIVKE
+163 AFKEMVKE
-171 IFGQKY
+171 IAGQKR
-177 CCLQAPDGIWQ
+177 CCLQAPDGSWL
-188 EDQRCPYY
+188 EDRRCPYY
-196 YQPDFV
+196 CQPDFV
-202 QEPVELVRD
+202 QEPAELAK
-211 NYQVKGAEISKLTA
+211 NNFQVKGADFSRLTA
-225 YQINGA
+225 YQIKGA

-245 NGKNYVIKE
+245 NGKKYVIKE
-254 GRPAAGLDGHGQD
+254 GRPAAGLDGHDQD

-272 QKEAGWLKKLAKV
+272 QKEAGWLKKLAQV
-285 PEVVDGKEDFQ
+285 PEVVDIKEDFQ
-296 AWIHAYLVEDYVSG
+296 AWIHTYLVEDYVSE

-318 ENYPFYLE
+318 ENYPFYSE

-331 VAESLQIAEKLRQAV
+331 VAQSLRIAEKLRRAV
-346 VHVHAQGVAIGDLQA
+346 AHVHAQGVAIGDLQA

-375 DFEAA
+375 DFEVAA
-380 AEMTAPYDPGIMT
+380 SLTAPYNPGIMT
-393 AGFSDLALET
+393 AGFSDWALET

-409 YALYQTI
+409 YGLYQTI
-416 RFLFLPISNRARASW
+416 RFLFLPISNRARSSW
-431 PMQDLNLRQ
+431 PLQDLNLRC
-440 YFSKEAGDYLENL
+440 YFSKEAADYLEDL
-453 RQKFLPKCPLLG
+453 RQQLLPKCPLLG
-465 KENDYG
+465 KENEVDDRQEG
-471 QNDYGQREVWPG
+471 TWPSLNELRE
-483 LNDLRGNISRGIK
+483 NISRGIK

-523 GALGYGLLL
+523 GALGYGLLV
-532 ARRGEL
+532 ARCGQAAE
-538 AGKKKFLAWLKKQGA
+538 KKKFLAWLKKQPM
-553 EKISAAGLFT
+553 EELTAAGLFT
-563 GKAGL
+563 GRAGL

-573 ELGDKAWGRQLIWSA
+573 ELGDQAWGRQLIWSA
-588 QGSSAD
+588 QGTSAD
-594 LSLRSGLAG
+594 LSLRSGLSG
-603 IALAKIAL
+603 IALAKLAL
-611 AKEEG
+611 TAKEG
-616 LAKTAELIKIGREI
+616 LAKSPELIKIGEEI

-638 TAGLMTGQLGAILAL
+638 GKGIMTGRLGAILAL
-653 WKLGKFLEEDS
+653 WKIGCLLKRED
-664 FKKEVKNGLD
+664 FKETAKTGLD
-674 ALLEEDLVQV
+674 NLLEKDLVQV
-684 DQHVFLAEDG
+684 DQHVFLEEDG

-708 LVLAAIAQDEPKE
+708 LVLAAIAKDEPKE
-721 DRYQK
+721 DRYQE
-726 IIIQAAETL
+726 IIKQAAETM

-760 RKKELGEK
+760 RKQALGEK
-768 IRLLNNY
+768 IRQLNNY
-775 LLPKEEGTLVASSRG
+775 LLPREEGTLVAASRG

-807 LEGIARNDA
+807 LEEIARNDA

>member
-11 YLQADSDYYEP
+11 YLQSGCFYEAS
-22 DTTEKSDQEFTCSP
+22 KAKDQEFICQP
-36 PADWQNFY
+36 PKDWQNFY

-72 EQGMLDLASRYCFAR
+72 EQEVLDVVSSYCFAR
-87 LLSFK
+87 QLSFK
-92 VTRSSRA
+92 WTRSKRA

-104 AKYAD
+104 SKYAD
-109 RAASG
+109 RVASG

-120 PEDEGE
+120 PEDGE
-126 FVQTV
+126 FIQTV
-131 FDLAALLKDF
+131 FDLAALLKEF

-163 AFKEIVKE
+163 AFKEMIKE
-171 IFGQKY
+171 IAGQKR
-177 CCLQAPDGIWQ
+177 CCLQAPDGSWQ

-196 YQPDFV
+196 CPPDFV
-202 QEPVELVRD
+202 QEPAELAK
-211 NYQVKGAEISKLTA
+211 NNFQVKGADFSRLTA
-225 YQINGA
+225 YQIKGA
-231 LHFSNGGGVYLAQK
+231 LHFSNGGGVYLARK
-245 NGKNYVIKE
+245 NSKNYVIKE

-272 QKEAGWLKKLAKV
+272 QKEAAWLKKLAQV
-285 PEVVDGKEDFQ
+285 PEVVDIKEDFQ
-296 AWIHAYLVEDYVSG
+296 AWIHAYLVEDYVSE

-318 ENYPFYLE
+318 ENYPFYSE

-331 VAESLQIAEKLRQAV
+331 VAQSLRIAEKLRRAV
-346 VHVHAQGVAIGDLQA
+346 AHVHAQGVAIGDLQA

-380 AEMTAPYDPGIMT
+380 ASLTAPYNPGIIT
-393 AGFSDLALET
+393 AGFSDWALET

-409 YALYQTI
+409 YGLYQTI
-416 RFLFLPISNRARASW
+416 RFLFLPISNRARSSW
-431 PMQDLNLRQ
+431 PMQNLNLRC
-440 YFSKEAGDYLENL
+440 YFSKEAADYLEDL
-453 RQKFLPKCPLLG
+453 RQQLLPKCPLLG
-465 KENDYG
+465 KENEADDR
-471 QNDYGQREVWPG
+471 QEETWPSLNELRE
-483 LNDLRGNISRGIK
+483 NISRGIK

-505 KGDLP
+505 KVDLP

-523 GALGYGLLL
+523 GALGYGLLV
-532 ARRGEL
+532 ARCGQAAE
-538 AGKKKFLAWLKKQGA
+538 KKKFLAWLRKQPM
-553 EKISAAGLFT
+553 EELTAAGLFT
-563 GKAGL
+563 GRAGL
-568 GGIVY
+568 GGIIY

-588 QGSSAD
+588 QGTSAD
-594 LSLRSGLAG
+594 LSLRSGLSG

-616 LAKTAELIKIGREI
+616 LAKSSELIKIGEEI
-630 AAGYQKMP
+630 AAGYEKMP
-638 TAGLMTGQLGAILAL
+638 ANGLMTGRLGAILAL
-653 WKLGKFLEEDS
+653 WKIGCFLKRED
-664 FKKEVKNGLD
+664 FKEAAKTGLD
-674 ALLEEDLVQV
+674 ALLEKDLVQV

-708 LVLAAIAQDEPKE
+708 LVLAAIAKDEPKE
-721 DRYQK
+721 DRYQEISK
-726 IIIQAAETL
+726 QAAETM
-735 DSFCSYMG
+735 DSFCSYLG

-760 RKKELGEK
+760 RKKALGEK
-768 IRLLNNY
+768 LRLLNNY
-775 LLPKEEGTLVASSRG
+775 LLPREEGTLVAASCG
-790 YRCSMDLAAG
+790 YRCSMALAAG

>member
-1 MDYQAQDYQP
+1 MDYQVQDYQP
-11 YLQADSDYYEP
+11 YLQSGCFYEAS
-22 DTTEKSDQEFTCSP
+22 KAKDQEFICQP
-36 PADWQNFY
+36 PKDWQNFY

-72 EQGMLDLASRYCFAR
+72 EQGMLDLASRYCFAH

-92 VTRSSRA
+92 VTRSRRA

-126 FVQTV
+126 FIQTV

-154 ASPVYYRYG
+154 ASLVYYRYG

-171 IFGQKY
+171 IAGQKC
-177 CCLQAPDGIWQ
+177 CCLQAPDSSWQ

-196 YQPDFV
+196 YQLDFV
-202 QEPVELVRD
+202 QEPAELVRD
-211 NYQVKGAEISKLTA
+211 NFQVKGAEISKLTA
-225 YQINGA
+225 YQIKEA

-272 QKEAGWLKKLAKV
+272 QKEAGWLKKLANV
-285 PEVVDGKEDFQ
+285 PEVVDIKEDFQ

-318 ENYPFYLE
+318 ENYPFYPE

-331 VAESLQIAEKLRQAV
+331 VTKSLQIAEKLRQAV
-346 VHVHAQGVAIGDLQA
+346 AHVHAQGVAIGDLQA

-380 AEMTAPYDPGIMT
+380 AELAQPYDPGIMT
-393 AGFSDLALET
+393 AGFSDWALET

-409 YALYQTI
+409 YGLYQTI

-431 PMQDLNLRQ
+431 PMQDLNLRC
-440 YFSKEAGDYLENL
+440 YFSKEAADYLENL
-453 RQKFLPKCPLLG
+453 RQELLPKCPLLG

-471 QNDYGQREVWPG
+471 QKEVWPG

-510 LLEDPDQRLTVDN
+510 LLEDPNQRLTVDN

-538 AGKKKFLAWLKKQGA
+538 AEKKKFLAWLKKQGA

-573 ELGDKAWGRQLIWSA
+573 ELGDKTWGRQLIWSA
-588 QGSSAD
+588 QGSSTD

-664 FKKEVKNGLD
+664 FKKEAKNGLD
-674 ALLEEDLVQV
+674 ALLEKDLVQV

-721 DRYQK
+721 DRYRE
-726 IIIQAAETL
+726 IIKQVAETM

-760 RKKELGEK
+760 RKQALGEK
-768 IRLLNNY
+768 IRQLNNY
-775 LLPKEEGTLVASSRG
+775 LLPREEGTLVAASRG

>member
-1 MDYQAQDYQP
+1 MDYQAEDYQP
-11 YLQADSDYYEP
+11 YLQSGCFYEISKAK
-22 DTTEKSDQEFTCSP
+22 EQEFICQP
-36 PADWQNFY
+36 PKDWQNFY

-72 EQGMLDLASRYCFAR
+72 EQKMLDVVSSYCFAR
-87 LLSFK
+87 QLSFK
-92 VTRSSRA
+92 VTRSKRA

-109 RAASG
+109 RVASG

-120 PEDEGE
+120 PEDEAE

-131 FDLAALLKDF
+131 YALAALLKEF

-171 IFGQKY
+171 ISGQKC
-177 CCLQAPDGIWQ
+177 CCLQAPDGSWL
-188 EDQRCPYY
+188 EDRRYPYY

-202 QEPVELVRD
+202 QEPAELAR
-211 NYQVKGAEISKLTA
+211 NNFQVKGAEISKLTA
-225 YQINGA
+225 YQIKRA
-231 LHFSNGGGVYLAQK
+231 LHFSNGGGVYLARK

-272 QKEAGWLKKLAKV
+272 QKEAVWLKKLANV
-285 PEVVDGKEDFQ
+285 PEVVDIKEDFQ
-296 AWIHAYLVEDYVSG
+296 AWIHTYLVEDYVSE

-318 ENYPFYLE
+318 ENYPFYSE

-331 VAESLQIAEKLRQAV
+331 VAQSLWIAEKLRRAV
-346 VHVHAQGVAIGDLQA
+346 AHVHAQGVAIGDLQA

-380 AEMTAPYDPGIMT
+380 ASLTAPYNPGIMT
-393 AGFSDLALET
+393 AGFSDWALEN

-409 YALYQTI
+409 YGLYQTI

-431 PMQDLNLRQ
+431 PMQDLNLRR

-453 RQKFLPKCPLLG
+453 RQDLLPKCPLLG

-471 QNDYGQREVWPG
+471 QKEVWPD

-538 AGKKKFLAWLKKQGA
+538 AEKKKFLAWLKKQGA

-594 LSLRSGLAG
+594 LSLRSGLTG

-630 AAGYQKMP
+630 VASYQKMT

-664 FKKEVKNGLD
+664 FKEEAKNGLD
-674 ALLEEDLVQV
+674 ALLEKDLVKV

-708 LVLAAIAQDEPKE
+708 LALAVIAQDEPEE

-760 RKKELGEK
+760 RKKELGAK

-816 SLWLPLVQTKNW
+816 SLWLPLVQAKNW

>member
-11 YLQADSDYYEP
+11 YLQSGCFYEAS
-22 DTTEKSDQEFTCSP
+22 KAKDQEFICQP
-36 PADWQNFY
+36 PKDWQNFY

-72 EQGMLDLASRYCFAR
+72 EQEMLDVVSSYCFAR
-87 LLSFK
+87 QLSFK
-92 VTRSSRA
+92 WTRSKRA

-104 AKYAD
+104 SKYAD
-109 RAASG
+109 RVASG

-120 PEDEGE
+120 PEDEAE

-131 FDLAALLKDF
+131 FDLAALLKEF

-163 AFKEIVKE
+163 AFKEMIKE
-171 IFGQKY
+171 IAGQKR
-177 CCLQAPDGIWQ
+177 CCLQAPDGSWL
-188 EDQRCPYY
+188 EDRRCPYY

-202 QEPVELVRD
+202 QEPAELAK
-211 NYQVKGAEISKLTA
+211 NNFQVKGADISRLTA
-225 YQINGA
+225 YQIKGA

-272 QKEAGWLKKLAKV
+272 QKEAAWLKKLANV
-285 PEVVDGKEDFQ
+285 PEVVDIKEDFQ
-296 AWIHAYLVEDYVSG
+296 AWIHAYLVEDYVSE

-318 ENYPFYLE
+318 ENYPFYSE

-331 VAESLQIAEKLRQAV
+331 VAQSLRIAEKLRRAV
-346 VHVHAQGVAIGDLQA
+346 AHVHAQGVAIGDLQA

-380 AEMTAPYDPGIMT
+380 ASLTAPYNPGIMT
-393 AGFSDLALET
+393 AGFSDWALET

-409 YALYQTI
+409 YGLYQTI
-416 RFLFLPISNRARASW
+416 RFLFLPISNRARSSW
-431 PMQDLNLRQ
+431 PMQNLNLRC
-440 YFSKEAGDYLENL
+440 YFSKEAADYLEDL
-453 RQKFLPKCPLLG
+453 RQQLLPKCPLLG
-465 KENDYG
+465 KENEADDR
-471 QNDYGQREVWPG
+471 QEETWPSLNELRE
-483 LNDLRGNISRGIK
+483 NISRGIK

-510 LLEDPDQRLTVDN
+510 LLEDPDQRLTIDN
-523 GALGYGLLL
+523 GALGYGLLV
-532 ARRGEL
+532 ARCGQAAE
-538 AGKKKFLAWLKKQGA
+538 KKKFLAWLRKQPM
-553 EKISAAGLFT
+553 EELTAAGLFT
-563 GKAGL
+563 GRAGL

-588 QGSSAD
+588 QGTSAD

-603 IALAKIAL
+603 ITLAKIAL

-616 LAKTAELIKIGREI
+616 LAKTVELIKIGEEI
-630 AAGYQKMP
+630 AAGYEKMP
-638 TAGLMTGQLGAILAL
+638 GKGLLTGRLGAILAL
-653 WKLGKFLEEDS
+653 WKIGCLLKRED
-664 FKKEVKNGLD
+664 FKETAKTGLD
-674 ALLEEDLVQV
+674 ALLEKDLVQV
-684 DQHVFLAEDG
+684 DQHAFLAEDG
-694 RRMPYL
+694 QRMPYL

-708 LVLAAIAQDEPKE
+708 LVLAAIAKDEPKE
-721 DRYQK
+721 DRYQE
-726 IIIQAAETL
+726 IIKQAAETM

-760 RKKELGEK
+760 RKKALGEK
-768 IRLLNNY
+768 LRLLNNY
-775 LLPKEEGTLVASSRG
+775 LLPREEGTLVAASCG

>member
-11 YLQADSDYYEP
+11 YLQSGCFYEAS
-22 DTTEKSDQEFTCSP
+22 KAKDQEFICQP
-36 PADWQNFY
+36 PKDWQNFY

-72 EQGMLDLASRYCFAR
+72 EQEVLDVVSSYCFAR
-87 LLSFK
+87 QLSFK
-92 VTRSSRA
+92 WTRSKRA

-104 AKYAD
+104 SKYAD
-109 RAASG
+109 RVASG

-120 PEDEGE
+120 PEDGAE

-131 FDLAALLKDF
+131 YALAALLKDF

-163 AFKEIVKE
+163 AFKEMVKE
-171 IFGQKY
+171 IAGQKCY
-177 CCLQAPDGIWQ
+177 CLQAPDGSWQ

-196 YQPDFV
+196 CPPDFV
-202 QEPVELVRD
+202 QEPAELAK
-211 NYQVKGAEISKLTA
+211 NNFQVKGADFSRLTA
-225 YQINGA
+225 YQIKGA
-231 LHFSNGGGVYLAQK
+231 LHFSNGGGVYLARK
-245 NGKNYVIKE
+245 NSKNYVIKE

-272 QKEAGWLKKLAKV
+272 QKEAAWLKKLAQV
-285 PEVVDGKEDFQ
+285 PEVVDIKEDFQ
-296 AWIHAYLVEDYVSG
+296 AWIHAYLVEDYVSE

-318 ENYPFYLE
+318 ENYPFYSE

-331 VAESLQIAEKLRQAV
+331 VAQSLRIAEKLRRAV
-346 VHVHAQGVAIGDLQA
+346 AHVHAQGVAIGDLQA

-380 AEMTAPYDPGIMT
+380 ASLTAPYNPGIMT
-393 AGFSDLALET
+393 AGFSDWALET

-409 YALYQTI
+409 YGLYQTI

-431 PMQDLNLRQ
+431 PMQDLNLRR
-440 YFSKEAGDYLENL
+440 YFSKEAADYLEDL
-453 RQKFLPKCPLLG
+453 RQQLLPKCPLLG
-465 KENDYG
+465 KENKDDDRQEG
-471 QNDYGQREVWPG
+471 TWPS
-483 LNDLRGNISRGIK
+483 LNELRGNISRGIK

-510 LLEDPDQRLTVDN
+510 LLEDPDQRLTIDN
-523 GALGYGLLL
+523 GALGYGLLV
-532 ARRGEL
+532 ARCGQAAE
-538 AGKKKFLAWLKKQGA
+538 KKKFLAWLRKQPM
-553 EKISAAGLFT
+553 EELTAAGLFT
-563 GKAGL
+563 GRAGL
-568 GGIVY
+568 GGIIY
-573 ELGDKAWGRQLIWSA
+573 ELEDKAWGRQLIWSA
-588 QGSSAD
+588 QGTSAD
-594 LSLRSGLAG
+594 LSLRSGLSG

-616 LAKTAELIKIGREI
+616 LAKSSELIKIGEEI
-630 AAGYQKMP
+630 AAGYEKMP
-638 TAGLMTGQLGAILAL
+638 ANGLMTGRLGAILAL
-653 WKLGKFLEEDS
+653 WKIGCLLKRED
-664 FKKEVKNGLD
+664 FKEAAKTGLA
-674 ALLEEDLVQV
+674 ALLEKDLVQV

-708 LVLAAIAQDEPKE
+708 LVLAAIAKDEPKE
-721 DRYQK
+721 DRYQEISK
-726 IIIQAAETL
+726 QAAETM
-735 DSFCSYMG
+735 DSFCSYLG

-760 RKKELGEK
+760 RKKALGEK
-768 IRLLNNY
+768 LRLLNNY
-775 LLPKEEGTLVASSRG
+775 LLPREEGTLVAASRG
-790 YRCSMDLAAG
+790 CRCSMDLAAG

>member
-11 YLQADSDYYEP
+11 YLQSGCFYEAS
-22 DTTEKSDQEFTCSP
+22 KAKDQEFICQP

-44 QGDWH
+44 QEDWH

-72 EQGMLDLASRYCFAR
+72 EQEMLDVVSRYCFAHQ
-87 LLSFK
+87 LSFK
-92 VTRSSRA
+92 WTRSKRA

-109 RAASG
+109 RVASG

-120 PEDEGE
+120 PEDEAE

-131 FDLAALLKDF
+131 YALAALLKDF

-163 AFKEIVKE
+163 AFKEMIKE
-171 IFGQKY
+171 IAGQKR
-177 CCLQAPDGIWQ
+177 CCLQAPDGSWQ

-196 YQPDFV
+196 CPPDFV
-202 QEPVELVRD
+202 QEPAELAK
-211 NYQVKGAEISKLTA
+211 NNFQVKGADFSRLTA
-225 YQINGA
+225 YQIKGA
-231 LHFSNGGGVYLAQK
+231 LHFSNGGGVYLARK
-245 NGKNYVIKE
+245 NSKNYVIKE

-272 QKEAGWLKKLAKV
+272 QKEAAWLKKLANV
-285 PEVVDGKEDFQ
+285 PEVVDIKEDFQ
-296 AWIHAYLVEDYVSG
+296 AWIHTYLVEDYVSE

-318 ENYPFYLE
+318 ENYPFYSE

-331 VAESLQIAEKLRQAV
+331 VAQSLRIAEKLRRAV
-346 VHVHAQGVAIGDLQA
+346 AHVHAQGVAIGDLQA

-380 AEMTAPYDPGIMT
+380 ASLTAPYNPGIMT
-393 AGFSDLALET
+393 AGFSDWALET

-409 YALYQTI
+409 YGLYQTI
-416 RFLFLPISNRARASW
+416 RFLFLPISNRARSSW
-431 PMQDLNLRQ
+431 PMQNLNLRC
-440 YFSKEAGDYLENL
+440 YFSKEAADYLEDL
-453 RQKFLPKCPLLG
+453 RQQLLPKCPLLG
-465 KENDYG
+465 KENKDDDRQEG
-471 QNDYGQREVWPG
+471 TWPS
-483 LNDLRGNISRGIK
+483 LNELRGNISRGIK

-510 LLEDPDQRLTVDN
+510 LLEDPDQRLTIDN
-523 GALGYGLLL
+523 GALGYGLLV
-532 ARRGEL
+532 ARCGQAAE
-538 AGKKKFLAWLKKQGA
+538 KKKFLAWLRKQPM
-553 EKISAAGLFT
+553 EELTAAGLFT
-563 GKAGL
+563 GRAGL
-568 GGIVY
+568 GGIIY
-573 ELGDKAWGRQLIWSA
+573 ELEDKAWGRQLIWSA
-588 QGSSAD
+588 QGTSAD
-594 LSLRSGLAG
+594 LSLRSGLSG
-603 IALAKIAL
+603 IALAKLAL
-611 AKEEG
+611 TAKEG
-616 LAKTAELIKIGREI
+616 LAKSPELIKIGEEI
-630 AAGYQKMP
+630 AAGYEKMP
-638 TAGLMTGQLGAILAL
+638 ANGLMTGRLGAILAL
-653 WKLGKFLEEDS
+653 WKIGCFLKRED
-664 FKKEVKNGLD
+664 FKEAAKTGLA
-674 ALLEEDLVQV
+674 ALLEKDLVQV

-708 LVLAAIAQDEPKE
+708 LVLAAIAKDEPKE
-721 DRYQK
+721 DRYQEISK
-726 IIIQAAETL
+726 QAAETM

-760 RKKELGEK
+760 RKKALGEK
-768 IRLLNNY
+768 LRLLNNY
-775 LLPKEEGTLVASSRG
+775 LLPREEGTLVAASCG

>member
-1 MDYQAQDYQP
+1 MDYQVQDYQP

-22 DTTEKSDQEFTCSP
+22 DTTEKSDQEFICQP
-36 PADWQNFY
+36 PKDWQNFY

-72 EQGMLDLASRYCFAR
+72 EQGMLDVVSRYCFTHQ
-87 LLSFK
+87 LSFK
-92 VTRSSRA
+92 WTRSRRA

-104 AKYAD
+104 SKYAD
-109 RAASG
+109 RVASG

-120 PEDEGE
+120 PEDEAE

-131 FDLAALLKDF
+131 YALAASLKEF
-141 APGPYILSDRRWQ
+141 APGPYILSDRCWQ
-154 ASPVYYRYG
+154 ASPVYYLYG
-163 AFKEIVKE
+163 AFKEMVKE
-171 IFGQKY
+171 IAGQKR
-177 CCLQAPDGIWQ
+177 CCLQAPDGSWQ

-196 YQPDFV
+196 CQPDFV
-202 QEPVELVRD
+202 QEPAELTK
-211 NYQVKGAEISKLTA
+211 NNFQVKGADFRRLTA
-225 YQINGA
+225 YQIKGA
-231 LHFSNGGGVYLAQK
+231 LHFSNGGGVYLARK

-272 QKEAGWLKKLAKV
+272 QKEAAWLKKLANV
-285 PEVVDGKEDFQ
+285 PEVVDIKEDFQ
-296 AWIHAYLVEDYVSG
+296 AWIHTYLVEDYVSE

-318 ENYPFYLE
+318 ENYPFYSE

-331 VAESLQIAEKLRQAV
+331 VAQSLRIAEKLRRAV
-346 VHVHAQGVAIGDLQA
+346 AHVHAQGVAIGDLQA

-375 DFEAA
+375 DFEVAA
-380 AEMTAPYDPGIMT
+380 SLTAPYNPGIMT
-393 AGFSDLALET
+393 AGFSDWALET

-409 YALYQTI
+409 YGLYQTI

-431 PMQDLNLRQ
+431 PMQDLNLRR
-440 YFSKEAGDYLENL
+440 YFSKEAADYLEDL
-453 RQKFLPKCPLLG
+453 RQQLLPKCPLLG
-465 KENDYG
+465 KEN
-471 QNDYGQREVWPG
+471 EVDNRQEGTWPS
-483 LNDLRGNISRGIK
+483 LNELRGNISRGIK

-523 GALGYGLLL
+523 GALGYGLLV
-532 ARRGEL
+532 ARCGQAAE
-538 AGKKKFLAWLKKQGA
+538 KKKFLAWLKKQPM
-553 EKISAAGLFT
+553 EELTAAGLFT
-563 GKAGL
+563 GRAGL

-573 ELGDKAWGRQLIWSA
+573 ELGDQAWGRQLIWSA
-588 QGSSAD
+588 QGTSAD
-594 LSLRSGLAG
+594 LSLRSGLSG
-603 IALAKIAL
+603 IALAKLAL
-611 AKEEG
+611 TAKEG
-616 LAKTAELIKIGREI
+616 LAKSPELIKIGEEI

-638 TAGLMTGQLGAILAL
+638 ANGLMTGRLGAILAL
-653 WKLGKFLEEDS
+653 WKIGCLLKRED
-664 FKKEVKNGLD
+664 FKETAKTGLD
-674 ALLEEDLVQV
+674 ALLEKDLVHV

-721 DRYQK
+721 DRYQEISK
-726 IIIQAAETL
+726 QVAETM

-760 RKKELGEK
+760 RKQALGAK
-768 IRLLNNY
+768 IRQLNNY
-775 LLPKEEGTLVASSRG
+775 LLPREEGTLVAASRG

-816 SLWLPLVQTKNW
+816 SLWLPLVRSKTW
-828 QLF
+828 RLF

>member
-11 YLQADSDYYEP
+11 YLQSGCFYEASKAK
-22 DTTEKSDQEFTCSP
+22 EQEFICQP
-36 PADWQNFY
+36 PKDWQNFY

-72 EQGMLDLASRYCFAR
+72 EQEMLDVVSRYCFTNQ
-87 LLSFK
+87 LSFK
-92 VTRSSRA
+92 VTRSKRA

-104 AKYAD
+104 SKYAD
-109 RAASG
+109 RVASG

-120 PEDEGE
+120 PEDEVE

-131 FDLAALLKDF
+131 YALAALLKEF
-141 APGPYILSDRRWQ
+141 APGPYILSDRCWQ

-163 AFKEIVKE
+163 AFKEMVKE
-171 IFGQKY
+171 IAGQKR
-177 CCLQAPDGIWQ
+177 CCLQALDGSWQ
-188 EDQRCPYY
+188 EDRRCPYY
-196 YQPDFV
+196 CQPDFV
-202 QEPVELVRD
+202 QEPAELAR
-211 NYQVKGAEISKLTA
+211 NNFQVKGTDFSRLTA
-225 YQINGA
+225 YQIKGA
-231 LHFSNGGGVYLAQK
+231 LHFSNGGGVYLARK

-272 QKEAGWLKKLAKV
+272 QKEAAWLKKLAQV
-285 PEVVDGKEDFQ
+285 PEVVDIKEDFQ
-296 AWIHAYLVEDYVSG
+296 AWIHTYLVEDYVSE

-318 ENYPFYLE
+318 ENYPFYSE
-326 KRAAY
+326 KRSAY
-331 VAESLQIAEKLRQAV
+331 VAQSLQIAEKLRRAV
-346 VHVHAQGVAIGDLQA
+346 AHVHAQGVAIGDLQA

-375 DFEAA
+375 DFEVAA
-380 AEMTAPYDPGIMT
+380 SLTAPYNPGIMT
-393 AGFSDLALET
+393 AGFSDWALET

-409 YALYQTI
+409 YGLYQTI
-416 RFLFLPISNRARASW
+416 SFLFLPISNRARSSW
-431 PMQDLNLRQ
+431 PMQDLNLRR
-440 YFSKEAGDYLENL
+440 YFSKEAADYLEDL
-453 RQKFLPKCPLLG
+453 RQQLLPKCPLLG
-465 KENDYG
+465 KENEVDDRQEG
-471 QNDYGQREVWPG
+471 TWPSLNELRE
-483 LNDLRGNISRGIK
+483 NISRGIK

-523 GALGYGLLL
+523 GALGYGLLV
-532 ARRGEL
+532 ARCGQAAE
-538 AGKKKFLAWLKKQGA
+538 KKKFLAWLRKQTM
-553 EKISAAGLFT
+553 EELTAAGLFT
-563 GKAGL
+563 GRAGL

-573 ELGDKAWGRQLIWSA
+573 ELGDQAWGRQLIWSA
-588 QGSSAD
+588 QGTSAD
-594 LSLRSGLAG
+594 LSLRSGLSG
-603 IALAKIAL
+603 IALAKLAL
-611 AKEEG
+611 TAKEG
-616 LAKTAELIKIGREI
+616 LAKSPELIKIGEEI
-630 AAGYQKMP
+630 VAGYEKIP
-638 TAGLMTGQLGAILAL
+638 ANGLMTGRLGAILAL
-653 WKLGKFLEEDS
+653 WKIGCLLKRED
-664 FKKEVKNGLD
+664 FKETAKTGLD
-674 ALLEEDLVQV
+674 NLLEKDLVQV

-708 LVLAAIAQDEPKE
+708 LVLAAIAKDEPKE
-721 DRYQK
+721 DRYQE
-726 IIIQAAETL
+726 IIKQAAETM

-760 RKKELGEK
+760 RKQALGAK
-768 IRLLNNY
+768 IRQLNNY
-775 LLPKEEGTLVASSRG
+775 LLPREEGTLVAASHG

-828 QLF
+828 RLF

>member
-11 YLQADSDYYEP
+11 YLQADSDYYEL
-22 DTTEKSDQEFTCSP
+22 DATEKSDLEFTCSP
-36 PADWQNFY
+36 PADWQDFC

-57 AQQGWKIHLS
+57 GQQGWKIHLS

-72 EQGMLDLASRYCFAR
+72 EQEMLDVVSRYCFTHQ
-87 LLSFK
+87 LSFK
-92 VTRSSRA
+92 WTRSRRA

-104 AKYAD
+104 SKYAD
-109 RAASG
+109 RVASG

-120 PEDEGE
+120 PEDEAE

-131 FDLAALLKDF
+131 YALAALLKDF

-163 AFKEIVKE
+163 AFKEMIKE
-171 IFGQKY
+171 ISGQKR
-177 CCLQAPDGIWQ
+177 CCLQAPDGSWL
-188 EDQRCPYY
+188 EDRRCPYY
-196 YQPDFV
+196 CPPDFV
-202 QEPVELVRD
+202 QEPAELAK
-211 NYQVKGAEISKLTA
+211 NNFQVKGADFSRLTA
-225 YQINGA
+225 YQIKGA
-231 LHFSNGGGVYLAQK
+231 LHFSNGGGVYLARK
-245 NGKNYVIKE
+245 NSKNYVIKE

-272 QKEAGWLKKLAKV
+272 QKEAAWLKKLANV
-285 PEVVDGKEDFQ
+285 PEVVDIKEDFQ
-296 AWIHAYLVEDYVSG
+296 AWIHTYLVEDYVSE

-318 ENYPFYLE
+318 ENYPFYSE

-331 VAESLQIAEKLRQAV
+331 VAQSLRIAEKLRRAV
-346 VHVHAQGVAIGDLQA
+346 AHVHAQGVAIGDLQA

-380 AEMTAPYDPGIMT
+380 ASLTAPYNPGIMT
-393 AGFSDLALET
+393 AGFSDWALET

-409 YALYQTI
+409 YGLYQTI
-416 RFLFLPISNRARASW
+416 RFLFLPISNRARSSW
-431 PMQDLNLRQ
+431 PMQNLNLRC
-440 YFSKEAGDYLENL
+440 YFSKEAADYLEDL
-453 RQKFLPKCPLLG
+453 RQQLLPKCPLLG
-465 KENDYG
+465 KENKDDDRQEG
-471 QNDYGQREVWPG
+471 TWPS
-483 LNDLRGNISRGIK
+483 LNELRGNISRGIK

-510 LLEDPDQRLTVDN
+510 LLEDPDQRLTIDN
-523 GALGYGLLL
+523 GALGYGLLV
-532 ARRGEL
+532 AKCGQAAE
-538 AGKKKFLAWLKKQGA
+538 KKKFLAWLRKQPM
-553 EKISAAGLFT
+553 EELTAAGLFT
-563 GKAGL
+563 GRAGL
-568 GGIVY
+568 GGIIY
-573 ELGDKAWGRQLIWSA
+573 ELEDKAWGRQLIWSA
-588 QGSSAD
+588 QGTSAD
-594 LSLRSGLAG
+594 LSLRSGLSG
-603 IALAKIAL
+603 IALAKLAL
-611 AKEEG
+611 TAKEG
-616 LAKTAELIKIGREI
+616 LAKSPELIKIGEEI
-630 AAGYQKMP
+630 AAGYEKMP
-638 TAGLMTGQLGAILAL
+638 ANGLMTGRLGAILAL
-653 WKLGKFLEEDS
+653 WKIGCLLKRED
-664 FKKEVKNGLD
+664 FKEAAKTGLA
-674 ALLEEDLVQV
+674 ALLEKDLVQV

-708 LVLAAIAQDEPKE
+708 LVLAAIAKDEPKE
-721 DRYQK
+721 DRYQE
-726 IIIQAAETL
+726 IIKQAAETM

-760 RKKELGEK
+760 RKKALGEK

-775 LLPKEEGTLVASSRG
+775 LLPREAGTLVAASCG
-790 YRCSMDLAAG
+790 CRCSMDLAAG

>member
-11 YLQADSDYYEP
+11 YLQSGCFYEAS
-22 DTTEKSDQEFTCSP
+22 KAKDQEFICQP

-44 QGDWH
+44 QEDWH

-72 EQGMLDLASRYCFAR
+72 EQEMLDVVSRYCFAHQ
-87 LLSFK
+87 LSFK
-92 VTRSSRA
+92 WTRSKRA

-109 RAASG
+109 RVASG

-120 PEDEGE
+120 PEDEAE

-131 FDLAALLKDF
+131 YALAALLKDF

-163 AFKEIVKE
+163 AFKEMIKE
-171 IFGQKY
+171 IAGQKR
-177 CCLQAPDGIWQ
+177 CCLQAPDGSWQ

-196 YQPDFV
+196 CPPDFV
-202 QEPVELVRD
+202 QEPAELAK
-211 NYQVKGAEISKLTA
+211 NNFQVKGADFSRLTA
-225 YQINGA
+225 YQIKGA
-231 LHFSNGGGVYLAQK
+231 LHFSNGGGVYLARK
-245 NGKNYVIKE
+245 NSKNYVIKE

-272 QKEAGWLKKLAKV
+272 QKEAAWLKKLAQV
-285 PEVVDGKEDFQ
+285 PEVVDIKEDFQ
-296 AWIHAYLVEDYVSG
+296 AWIHAYLVEDYVSE

-318 ENYPFYLE
+318 ENYPFYSE

-331 VAESLQIAEKLRQAV
+331 VAQSLRIAEKLRRAV
-346 VHVHAQGVAIGDLQA
+346 AHVHAQGVAIGDLQA

-380 AEMTAPYDPGIMT
+380 ASLTAPYNPGIMT
-393 AGFSDLALET
+393 AGFSDWALET

-409 YALYQTI
+409 YGLYQTI
-416 RFLFLPISNRARASW
+416 RFLFLPISNRARSSW
-431 PMQDLNLRQ
+431 PMQNLNLRC
-440 YFSKEAGDYLENL
+440 YFSKEAADYLEDL
-453 RQKFLPKCPLLG
+453 RQQLLPKCPLLG
-465 KENDYG
+465 KEN
-471 QNDYGQREVWPG
+471 EVDNRQEGTWPS
-483 LNDLRGNISRGIK
+483 LNELRGNISRGIK

-523 GALGYGLLL
+523 GALGYGLLV
-532 ARRGEL
+532 ARCGQAAE
-538 AGKKKFLAWLKKQGA
+538 KKKFLAWLRKQPM
-553 EKISAAGLFT
+553 EELTAAGLFT

-588 QGSSAD
+588 QGTSAD

-603 IALAKIAL
+603 ITLAKIAL

-616 LAKTAELIKIGREI
+616 LAKTVELIKIGEEI
-630 AAGYQKMP
+630 AAGYEKMP
-638 TAGLMTGQLGAILAL
+638 GKGLLTGRLGAILAL
-653 WKLGKFLEEDS
+653 WKIGCFLKRED
-664 FKKEVKNGLD
+664 FKEAAKTGLD
-674 ALLEEDLVQV
+674 TLLEKDLVQV
-684 DQHVFLAEDG
+684 DQHAFLAEDG
-694 RRMPYL
+694 QRMPYL

-708 LVLAAIAQDEPKE
+708 LVLAAIAKDEPKE
-721 DRYQK
+721 DRYQE
-726 IIIQAAETL
+726 IIKQAAETM

-760 RKKELGEK
+760 RKKALGEK
-768 IRLLNNY
+768 LRLLNNY
-775 LLPKEEGTLVASSRG
+775 LLPREEGTLVAASRG
-790 YRCSMDLAAG
+790 CRCSMDLAAG

-807 LEGIARNDA
+807 LEGIARNDV